1 MAPAGDHN
9 KPAGALLCPCLT
21 KQGHFHSEPSEPS
34 QPLYRAHIAIPP
46 VMPTPLAVHRTGLTT
61 RLGEQPFTASRS
73 TAAAVPA

>member
-46 VMPTPLAVHRTGLTT
+46 PRTHRKAWGTAFC
-61 RLGEQPFTASRS
+61 GEQRYSRRGGTGMS
-73 TAAAVPA
+73 QTE